1 MKFLRIH
8 KKAFSGPYL
17 FGLFVMALSFS
28 LYGLFLVGFENLEM
42 AVQSWQRGIKLVCYL
57 DPKLPEP
64 HRQMVI
70 DQLSLKL
77 GAKEVK
83 YLSPKEVK
91 EDLMNQLGS
100 FAEGL
105 EVVEEGFF
113 PPSVE
118 IAFGS
123 PKSVQELESLAIL
136 ASQVNGVQE
145 VLYGGP
151 WLKKAF
157 EVLEFLKRSLWAMG
171 IFLVGISFFISAST
185 LRLVFYQR
193 KEEIE
198 ILRLVG
204 ATESFVKI
212 PFVLE
217 GIFQGLIG
225 AALAVLIANASALY
239 LHENLPSWLSLYL
252 PQAKVLSLKST
263 AILLAL
269 GMASGLL
276 GGALACPGSDSL

>member
-17 FGLFVMALSFS
+17 FGLAIMALSFS
-28 LYGLFLVGFENLEM
+28 LYGFFLVGLENLQT
-42 AVQSWQRGIKLVCYL
+42 AVQSWQKGIKLVCYL
-57 DPKLPEP
+57 DPKLTEP
-64 HRQMVI
+64 QRQMVI
-70 DQLSLKL
+70 DQLSSKL
-77 GAKEVK
+77 GAKEVR

-91 EDLMNQLGS
+91 EDLMRQMGA

-105 EVVEEGFF
+105 EVVEESFF

-123 PKSVQELESLAIL
+123 PKSVQELESLAHL
-136 ASQVNGVQE
+136 ASQLNGVQE

-157 EVLEFLKRSLWAMG
+157 EVLNFFKKSLWALG
-171 IFLVGISFFISAST
+171 VFLVGVSFFISAST

-204 ATESFVKI
+204 ATESFIKV
-212 PFVLE
+212 PFLLE
-217 GIFQGLIG
+217 GVFQGLIG
-225 AALAVLIANASALY
+225 AALAVCIANLSVLY
-239 LHENLPSWLSLYL
+239 LHENLPPWLSLYL

-263 AILLAL
+263 AILLGL
-269 GMASGLL
+269 GMCSGLL
-276 GGALACPGSDSL
+276 GGAIACIGSNSL

>member
-1 MKFLRIH
+1 MRFLRIH
-8 KKAFSGPYL
+8 KKSLSGPYL
-17 FGLFVMALSFS
+17 FGLVIMVLSFS
-28 LYGLFLVGFENLEM
+28 LYGLFLVGLENLEM
-42 AVQSWQRGIKLVCYL
+42 AVRSWQRGIKLVCYL
-57 DPKLPEP
+57 DPKLSEP
-64 HRQMVI
+64 QRQMVI
-70 DQLSLKL
+70 DQLNTKL

-91 EDLMNQLGS
+91 EDLMNQMGR

-105 EVVEEGFF
+105 EVVEENFF

-118 IAFGS
+118 IAFES
-123 PKSVQELESLAIL
+123 PKSVEELEALALL

-157 EVLEFLKRSLWAMG
+157 EVLGFFKKSLWAMG
-171 IFLVGISFFISAST
+171 VFLVGISFFISAST

-204 ATESFVKI
+204 ATESFIKV

-225 AALAVLIANASALY
+225 AALAVFIANASALY

-252 PQAKVLSLKST
+252 PQAKVLSPKST
-263 AILLAL
+263 VILLAL

-276 GGALACPGSDSL
+276 GGAMACVGSDSS